1 MASSDEKVIEGSFS
15 GFDGH
20 FFEVA
25 ACRRWS
31 LTDRTESPQGGEPPI
46 ITFKKGVRTTRL
58 FCRWTLRSLGDS
70 SSIGSCPSP
79 FLAFVIS
86 SFRRKSERLGRLSLI
101 LRSSD
106 FELS

>member
-15 GFDGH
+15 GFDGY
-20 FFEVA
+20 FFEVT

-31 LTDRTESPQGGEPPI
+31 LTDRIESPQGDEPPI
-46 ITFKKGVRTTRL
+46 IKFKKGARSTRL
-58 FCRWTLRSLGDS
+58 FCRWTLRSLDES
-70 SSIGSCPSP
+70 TTIGSCPSP
-79 FLAFVIS
+79 FLAFVTS